1 MSDDMTRPP
10 RRRMNPLLRQGLE
23 FGPVA
28 AFFVTLLLTNP
39 FTATAVLMVLMTISA
54 AVAFSIEGR
63 VSALILF
70 GLVTVLAFGGLT
82 LLLQDEAFIKIRP
95 SIYFT
100 TLAAVLLGGLWF
112 GRIFMKAVFEYA
124 FRIDDAGWR
133 KLTLRMGLFLLVLA
147 VANYVVAMSFSI
159 ETWGAYKF
167 FAVPLLMMAFMM
179 AQTPLLMKHG
189 LPDEPGKPDA

>member
-1 MSDDMTRPP
+1 MSDDTTRPP
-10 RRRMNPLLRQGLE
+10 RRRMSALLRQGLE
-23 FGPVA
+23 FGPVVV
-28 AFFVTLLLTNP
+28 FFITLLLTNP
-39 FTATAVLMVLMTISA
+39 FTATAVLMVLMSISA
-54 AVAFSIEGR
+54 AIAYSIEGR

-82 LLLQDEAFIKIRP
+82 LILQDEAFIKIRP

-100 TLAAVLLGGLWF
+100 TLASVLLIGLWF

-124 FRIDDAGWR
+124 FKIDDAGWR

-147 VANYVVAMSFSI
+147 VANYFVASTFSI
-159 ETWGAYKF
+159 ETWGAYKL
-167 FAVPLLMMAFMM
+167 FAVPVLMMAFMM

-189 LPDEPGKPDA
+189 LPDEPEKPDA